1 MDRPLATLL
10 LAALAALAGL
20 RLAVAV
26 QDTEAMR
33 CAIACGHAASAT
45 KGAACC
51 PMSAAPEA
59 GPSFKACAP
68 GGLALLPLA
77 APQPA
82 VLAAA
87 GPLALPTPDR
97 LFDCVPDSRLRFAPP
112 RPLDHV
118 PLLFG

>member
-1 MDRPLATLL
+1 MQRPIATFV
-10 LAALAALAGL
+10 LAAVSLLAGL

-26 QDTEAMR
+26 QDSEAMR
-33 CAIACGHAASAT
+33 CAIACGHAASAD

-51 PMSAAPEA
+51 PMSAA

-68 GGLALLPLA
+68 GDAALAPLT

-82 VLAAA
+82 VLAAGA
-87 GPLALPTPDR
+87 PLVAPASTRSVDLDR
-97 LFDCVPDSRLRFAPP
+97 ESRPRFAPP

>member
-1 MDRPLATLL
+1 MQRPTATLV
-10 LAALAALAGL
+10 LAAVAVLMGL
-20 RLAVAV
+20 RLAAAV

-51 PMSAAPEA
+51 PMSGA

-68 GGLALLPLA
+68 GDLALLPVT

-82 VLAAA
+82 VIGSAA
-87 GPLALPTPDR
+87 PLKAPASR
-97 LFDCVPDSRLRFAPP
+97 RSFDPAPDSGLRFAPP

-118 PLLFG
+118 PLLIG